1 MFARDRMIRAYKY
14 LFYTLYR
21 QQLRWKH
28 DVAPPEVSAFLLTS
42 AILFCSLIVVLEIMD
57 LSLGWS
63 FIAKLSKTQVILALA
78 MFTIPQYFL
87 LLHKNRY
94 KQVVKEFESESP
106 RQKRV
111 GGIAVILYQ
120 LILFLAII
128 GVAILHGR
136 APNH

>member
-1 MFARDRMIRAYKY
+1 MMRAYKY

-21 QQLRWKH
+21 QRSRWKN
-28 DVAPPEVSAFLLTS
+28 DLTSSQFNAFLLTS
-42 AILFCSLIVVLEIMD
+42 AILFCSLIVLVEIMD
-57 LSLGWS
+57 LFLGWS
-63 FIAKLSKTQVILALA
+63 FIAKLSKTEVVLALA

-87 LLHKNRY
+87 LLHKDRY
-94 KQVVKEFESESP
+94 KQIVKEFESESP
-106 RQKRV
+106 CQKRV

-136 APNH
+136 ALNH

>member
-1 MFARDRMIRAYKY
+1 MRAYRY

-21 QQLRWKH
+21 QQSRWKN
-28 DVAPPEVSAFLLTS
+28 DLTSPQFNAFLLTS

-63 FIAKLSKTQVILALA
+63 FIAKLSKTEVILALA

-87 LLHKNRY
+87 LLHKDRY

-106 RQKRV
+106 RQKSV